1 MKFKNTR
8 TKYIYFN
15 INKLKFHIFENRE
28 NKIAFKQKNYYTL
41 CNKIE
46 DSLYWIQ
53 FRSNKLGRPYLL
65 ALSISMFGPNI
76 LLAYPV

>member
-1 MKFKNTR
+1 MTKYFYFKIGRTKIMKFKNTR
-8 TKYIYFN
+8 TKYLYFN

-46 DSLYWIQ
+46 DSLY
-53 FRSNKLGRPYLL
+53 
-65 ALSISMFGPNI
+65 
-76 LLAYPV
+76 